1 MGLAVQM
8 LLLSVLT
15 NTAAQLSLKHGL
27 KHVHVTGFS
36 HPATGP
42 SVFIRLL
49 KNPFVLLWAGLL
61 APSMLLWLR
70 AISMVDLSFAY
81 PFMSLNLV
89 FISIGSVWFL
99 RERIR
104 AKQWAGIFFVVFG
117 LILISIS

>member
-27 KHVHVTGFS
+27 KRLRAPDPS
-36 HPATGP
+36 HPATGSP
-42 SVFIRLL
+42 ICIRLL
-49 KNPFVLLWAGLL
+49 KNPFILLWAALL
-61 APSMLLWLR
+61 VPSMLLWLK

-99 RERIR
+99 RERIQV
-104 AKQWAGIFFVVFG
+104 KQWAGIFFIVFG